1 MRRTRGTSGVRM
13 LSHPSDRYV
22 NDPLLK
28 AASDAVAAAVSTKF
42 PLDEVLGPELSR
54 LISISAS
61 VVKRHGLLLEKA
73 FVEALQASGRF
84 EVLHN
89 PTIPITAAADGLVAS
104 NTAESLARLSL
115 RYDQP
120 AVRAVNQDLVV
131 IDLAA
136 GWAGAYSVKRGG
148 GDMGPR
154 LRKPLER
161 DVASVRLL
169 LRAYLRDQGYSTVDT
184 TTSAC
189 IDWFG
194 AAGLPPHLTVPGP
207 DVDTHFGVPI
217 IATVERMTAH
227 LRDELHRTMPGLLS
241 PLFRRFEALQPIR
254 EAILDPGEDE
264 PASSGSLDEAYA
276 AATVQDPIFPIGP
289 DAIRV
294 PSFARA
300 RAAARASS
308 PRNER
313 C

>member
-1 MRRTRGTSGVRM
+1 M
-13 LSHPSDRYV
+13 LSPPPNRSV

-28 AASDAVAAAVSTKF
+28 AATDAVAAAINTKF

-61 VVKRHGLLLEKA
+61 VVKRHGILLEKA
-73 FVEALQASGRF
+73 FAEALQASNRF

-89 PTIPITAAADGLVAS
+89 PAIPITAAADGLVSS

-120 AVRAVNQDLVV
+120 AIRCVNQDLVV
-131 IDLAA
+131 IDTRA

-148 GDMGPR
+148 GVLGPR

-161 DVASVRLL
+161 DVAAVRLL
-169 LRAYLRDQGYSTVDT
+169 LRSFLRDQGYSSIDI

-194 AAGLPPHLTVPGP
+194 SAGLPPHLTVQGI
-207 DVDTHFGVPI
+207 DVDAHFGVPV
-217 IATVERMTAH
+217 IATIERMTCH
-227 LRDELHRTMPGLLS
+227 LRDQLHRTMPGLLL
-241 PLFRRFEALQPIR
+241 PLIRRFETLQPVAALT
-254 EAILDPGEDE
+254 EEGV
-264 PASSGSLDEAYA
+264 SGMSVAADLDEGPA
-276 AATVQDPIFPIGP
+276 AERARSGIFPIGP

-294 PSFARA
+294 SSHSQMHSTAFAGVKVDGTR
-300 RAAARASS
+300 
-308 PRNER
+308 
-313 C
+313 

>member
-1 MRRTRGTSGVRM
+1 M
-13 LSHPSDRYV
+13 LSHPSRRIVD
-22 NDPLLK
+22 DSLTK
-28 AASDAVAAAVSTKF
+28 AATAAVAAAINTKF

-54 LISISAS
+54 LISISTS
-61 VVKRHGLLLEKA
+61 VVKRHGILLEKA

-120 AVRAVNQDLVV
+120 TVRSVNQDLVV
-131 IDLAA
+131 IDAAA

-169 LRAYLRDQGYSTVDT
+169 LRSYLRDQGYSTIDT

-194 AAGLPPHLTVPGP
+194 AAGLPPHLTVQGP
-207 DVDTHFGVPI
+207 DVDAHFGVPVV
-217 IATVERMTAH
+217 ATVERMTRH
-227 LRDELHRTMPGLLS
+227 LRDELHRAMPELLS
-241 PLFRRFEALQPIR
+241 PLMQRFEALQPIR
-254 EAILDPGEDE
+254 TMDDQDRREADLKEESAPTIGKL
-264 PASSGSLDEAYA
+264 
-276 AATVQDPIFPIGP
+276 VQAIFPVGP

-294 PSFARA
+294 PTRSRSV
-300 RAAARASS
+300 R
-308 PRNER
+308 
-313 C
+313 

>member
-1 MRRTRGTSGVRM
+1 M
-13 LSHPSDRYV
+13 LSQPSSRYA
-22 NDPLLK
+22 NDTLLK

-61 VVKRHGLLLEKA
+61 VVKRHGILLEKA
-73 FVEALQASGRF
+73 FEEALRASGRF

-120 AVRAVNQDLVV
+120 AVRSVNQDLVV
-131 IDLAA
+131 IDIAS
-136 GWAGAYSVKRGG
+136 GWAGAYSIKRGG

-169 LRAYLRDQGYSTVDT
+169 LRSYLRDQGYTTIDTV
-184 TTSAC
+184 TSAC

-194 AAGLPPHLTVPGP
+194 AAGLPPHLTVHGP
-207 DVDTHFGVPI
+207 DVDAHFGVPV
-217 IATVERMTAH
+217 IATVERMTHH
-227 LRDELHRTMPGLLS
+227 LREELHRTMPGLLA
-241 PLFRRFEALQPIR
+241 PLYQRFETLSPSAVRHDPEFMDREPETDVRPGTRVKEFADAIFPRGPDQIRMTSPIR
-254 EAILDPGEDE
+254 TRGAMPAE
-264 PASSGSLDEAYA
+264 PRL
-276 AATVQDPIFPIGP
+276 
-289 DAIRV
+289 
-294 PSFARA
+294 
-300 RAAARASS
+300 
-308 PRNER
+308 NER
-313 C
+313 G